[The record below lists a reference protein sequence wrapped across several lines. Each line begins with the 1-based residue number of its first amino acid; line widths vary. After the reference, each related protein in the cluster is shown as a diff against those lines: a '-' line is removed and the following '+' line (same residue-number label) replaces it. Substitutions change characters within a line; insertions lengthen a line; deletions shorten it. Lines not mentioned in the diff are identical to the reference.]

1 MALSLH
7 CSSPLRHPRH
17 HPLHLQPQSRAL
29 QFTTCPCRSHRVI
42 RVNAATTRKN
52 PRPSFFEQVQG
63 KWSRKPSSTRDQLPW
78 QQQQQKKE
86 DDAAAAEEVEEVEM
100 RATLSGVDESQTE
113 IPGDASTI
121 AAASFP
127 LPNRP
132 TSAPWVQGNRNRN
145 GYLRDLGS
153 NGLVEFWVEKAG
165 NGAVDEAESAE
176 TKEVDSISTERE
188 EDEAKSEDDS
198 VPYKLAIQEV
208 KETDDGLFVEET
220 RRSSNSV
227 ESPWNFSSEKKEKK
241 RESNTELA
249 ERMVPE
255 HELKRLRNVAL
266 RMLERINVGV
276 AGVTQDL
283 VDAVHEKWR
292 LDEVVK
298 LKFEGPPSRNMKRT
312 HEILE
317 SRTGGLVIWRSGTS
331 VVLYRGMSYQFR
343 CVRSYAKQKEA
354 VTEASPSDEAV
365 TNDDDIANKGA
376 KGLARAP
383 EPIVQNS
390 VKGFKDLSKNELLDL
405 TELNHLL
412 DGLGPRFKDWS
423 GIEPFPVDADRLPA
437 VVPGYKPP
445 FRLLPYGVKHC
456 LRDKET
462 TKFRRLA
469 RMTPPHFAL
478 GRNRDLQGLA
488 KAIVKLWEQSAIAKI
503 AIKRG
508 VENTRNDRMTEEL
521 KRLTGGT
528 LLSRNK
534 DFIVFYRGNDF
545 LPPAVMETLKERQ
558 KLSYLQNV
566 EEELVRQMAPLNI
579 ITTKVPAV
587 AGTLAETVAAT
598 SRWGKQPSNEDVK
611 EMMRDSAV
619 ARISSLLKHLQN
631 KFATANGKL
640 KKAEK
645 ALYKVQERLEP
656 KELPTDL
663 ETITNEE
670 RFLFRRIGLS
680 MKPYLPLGRREV
692 YDGTIE
698 NMHLHWKYHELVKI
712 IVAGKNPAQVK
723 HIAINLE
730 AESGGVLVAV
740 ERIPEGYAII
750 VYRGKNYKRPQVMR
764 PKNLLS
770 RRQALAR
777 SIELQRREALKHHV
791 LDLQER
797 IELIKS
803 ELQDVEA
810 GKTLHTE
817 KTLTTMLD
825 NASLF
830 SDDDE
835 QDGGEESCMDSD

>member
-7 CSSPLRHPRH
+7 CSSPLRHPHH
-17 HPLHLQPQSRAL
+17 HPLHLQPRSRAL

-78 QQQQQKKE
+78 QQQQKKE
-86 DDAAAAEEVEEVEM
+86 GDAAAEEVEEVEI

-113 IPGDASTI
+113 IPGDASMI

-132 TSAPWVQGNRNRN
+132 SSAPWVQGNRNRN

-176 TKEVDSISTERE
+176 TNEVDSISTERE
-188 EDEAKSEDDS
+188 EEVAKSEDDS

-343 CVRSYAKQKEA
+343 CVRSYVKQKEA
-354 VTEASPSDEAV
+354 VTEASPSDQSV

-830 SDDDE
+830 SEDDE
-835 QDGGEESCMDSD
+835 QDGGEESCVDSD